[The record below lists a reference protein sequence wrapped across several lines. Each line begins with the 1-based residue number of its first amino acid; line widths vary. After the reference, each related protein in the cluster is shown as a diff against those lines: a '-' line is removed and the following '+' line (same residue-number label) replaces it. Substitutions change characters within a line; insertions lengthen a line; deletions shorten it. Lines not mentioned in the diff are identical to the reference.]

1 MLHDEKHILI
11 IDDDERILS
20 LLKTFLNQ
28 NGFITSSAKNSQE
41 ARSLLDYFEFDI
53 LIIDIMMPGETGLE
67 LLESLRKNKDI
78 PVILLSAKGEASDKI
93 SGLEL
98 GADDYLSKPFEP
110 KELLL
115 RIKNLLSR
123 NNAIDVNKYEKK
135 VKIGTKI
142 FDLERMELQ
151 ENNNVIALTTVETK
165 LLEIFCSN
173 PKTIIERDRIISEL
187 GYKGDSNKQNERNVD
202 VQVTRLRKKIEADTK
217 NPRFLKTIRGKG
229 YRLLL

>member
-1 MLHDEKHILI
+1 MLYDKKHILL

-20 LLKTFLNQ
+20 LLTTFLNQ
-28 NGFITSSAKNSQE
+28 NGFITSSAKNSEE
-41 ARSLLDYFEFDI
+41 ARSLLDYFELDI

-98 GADDYLSKPFEP
+98 GADDYISKPFEP

-123 NNAIDVNKYEKK
+123 NNVIEANKYEKR

-151 ENNNVIALTTVETK
+151 ENNQVIALTTVETK

-173 PKTIIERDRIISEL
+173 PKIVIKRDRIISEL
-187 GYKGDSNKQNERNVD
+187 GYKSDSNQRNERNVD
-202 VQVTRLRKKIEADTK
+202 VQVTRLRKKIEQDPK

-229 YRLLL
+229 YRLLP

>member
-1 MLHDEKHILI
+1 MLYDEKHILL

-20 LLKTFLNQ
+20 LLNTFLNQ

-67 LLESLRKNKDI
+67 LLESLRKNNNI
-78 PVILLSAKGEASDKI
+78 PIILLSAKGETSDKI

-123 NNAIDVNKYEKK
+123 NNLTEETTYEQR

-142 FDLERMELQ
+142 FDLETMELQ
-151 ENNNVIALTTVETK
+151 ENNQVISLTTIETK
-165 LLEIFCSN
+165 LLKIFCSS
-173 PKTIIERDRIISEL
+173 PKTVIKRDSIISEL
-187 GYKGDSNKQNERNVD
+187 GYKTGSNQRNERNVD
-202 VQVTRLRKKIEADTK
+202 VQVTRLRKKIEQDPK

-229 YRLLL
+229 YRLLP